1 MRLLVTGGCGF
12 IGTNFIQGVLSAHPD
27 WVVVNLD
34 RLTYAGNRHN
44 LLALEREQAGRAD
57 PNYVFIHGDIG
68 DRALVLSLL
77 EEHRLEAVVNFA
89 AESHVDRSIND
100 PAPFLST
107 NVMGAQNLL
116 ECARLRGVKRF
127 VHISTDEVYGSL
139 GAYGTFNE
147 STPLSPNSPY
157 SASKASADLV
167 CRAYRETYGLPVII
181 TRCSNN
187 YGPYQFPEKL
197 IPLMFLKAK
206 NGDPLPVYGQG
217 TNVRDWIWVGDHC
230 KGVELALTRGAP
242 GQVYNF
248 GGAAERANLDVVRAI
263 LKALGK
269 PESLITFVKDRPGH
283 DQRYAMD
290 FSKAARELGFA
301 PSLDFETGLAQT
313 LDWYRD
319 NAAWLESVQSGA
331 YRRFMDEW
339 YGERA

>member
-12 IGTNFIQGVLSAHPD
+12 IGTNFIQGVLTAHPD

-57 PNYVFIHGDIG
+57 PNYVFVHGDIG

-127 VHISTDEVYGSL
+127 VQISTDEVYGSL

-248 GGAAERANLDVVRAI
+248 GGAAERANLDVIRAI

-290 FSKAARELGFA
+290 FSKAARELDFA

-313 LDWYRD
+313 LNWYRD
-319 NAAWLESVQSGA
+319 NSAWLESVQSGA

>member
-27 WVVVNLD
+27 WTVVNLD

-44 LLALEREQAGRAD
+44 LLALEQENEGRGD
-57 PNYVFIHGDIG
+57 PRYVFVHGDIG
-68 DRALVLSLL
+68 NRELVLSLL

-116 ECARLRGVKRF
+116 ECARLRGLKRF
-127 VHISTDEVYGSL
+127 VQISTDEVYGSL
-139 GAYGTFNE
+139 GPDGSFSEA
-147 STPLSPNSPY
+147 TPLAPNSPY

-197 IPLMFLKAK
+197 IPLMFLKAR
-206 NGDPLPVYGQG
+206 NGEPLPVYGQG

-290 FSKAARELGFA
+290 FAKAARELGFA
-301 PSLDFETGLAQT
+301 PSLDFETGLART
-313 LDWYRD
+313 LEWYRD
-319 NAAWLESVQSGA
+319 NGAWLESVQSGA

>member
-127 VHISTDEVYGSL
+127 VQISTDEVYGSL